1 MSEIFKIVKDKK
13 QGFTIVPN
21 QLAFDE
27 NISLKSTMLLII
39 MLALPPTWDLTIKGL
54 AKLKKDG
61 IDSIRTGINELEKA
75 GYISKKR
82 VRNEKGQVQGTE
94 YTVYE
99 TLDLNPKLSNNNT
112 DNASPNNEE
121 NTDFT
126 PELENPIQDKI
137 PEYYKTSK
145 PKLENPIQGKT
156 TKTDKPKLDFPKQ
169 ENPILGNP
177 TQLNT
182 KLLNTK
188 YINQSYQDINININ
202 NTYRCDEMDSIDRMD
217 RKEIKTELRK
227 QLNYEKLISE
237 NGLDKKQI
245 NSIINILA
253 DTMSSSSRKIR
264 IAGENKPLE
273 EVIQRFKHL
282 TDKHI
287 GYVLECLSKNADKPR
302 NIRAY
307 LLTALFNAPST
318 IDCYY
323 ARDADPTEKKQYSFD
338 VEEIKALTNSFS
350 GP

>member
-82 VRNEKGQVQGTE
+82 IRNEKGQVQGTE

-99 TLDLNPKLSNNNT
+99 TLDLNPKLNNN
-112 DNASPNNEE
+112 SPDNEE
-121 NTDFT
+121 NTNF
-126 PELENPIQDKI
+126 P
-137 PEYYKTSK
+137 
-145 PKLENPIQGKT
+145 
-156 TKTDKPKLDFPKQ
+156 PKLDFPIQVETTKFDKPKLG
-169 ENPILGNP
+169 NPILENP

-188 YINQSYQDINININ
+188 YTNQSYQDNNNININ
-202 NTYRCDEMDSIDRMD
+202 NTYRCDEMDSIDKID
-217 RKEIKTELRK
+217 RKEIKAELKK
-227 QLNYEKLISE
+227 QLSYENLISRNE
-237 NGLDKKQI
+237 ADEKQI

-253 DTMSSSSRKIR
+253 DVMSSRSQSIR
-264 IAGENKPLE
+264 IGGENKPLE
-273 EVIQRFKHL
+273 EVIQRFKQL

-287 GYVLECLSKNADKPR
+287 AYVLECLNKNANKPR

-307 LLTALFNAPST
+307 LLTSLFNAPST
-318 IDCYY
+318 MDCYY
-323 ARDADPTEKKQYSFD
+323 ARDADQAETKQYSFD
-338 VEEIKALTNSFS
+338 IEEIKSLANSFS
-350 GP
+350 GL

>member
-82 VRNEKGQVQGTE
+82 IRNEKGQVQGTE

-99 TLDLNPKLSNNNT
+99 TLDLNPKLNNN
-112 DNASPNNEE
+112 SPDNEE
-121 NTDFT
+121 NTNF
-126 PELENPIQDKI
+126 P
-137 PEYYKTSK
+137 
-145 PKLENPIQGKT
+145 PKLDFPIQGKIP
-156 TKTDKPKLDFPKQ
+156 KTDKIIKPKLDFPIQVETTKFDKPKLG
-169 ENPILGNP
+169 NPILENP

-188 YINQSYQDINININ
+188 YTNQSYQDNNNININ
-202 NTYRCDEMDSIDRMD
+202 NTYRCDEMDSIDKID
-217 RKEIKTELRK
+217 RKEIKAELKK
-227 QLNYEKLISE
+227 QLNYENLISRNE
-237 NGLDKKQI
+237 ADKKQI

-253 DTMSSSSRKIR
+253 DVMSSRSQSIR
-264 IAGENKPLE
+264 IGGENKPLE
-273 EVIQRFKHL
+273 EVIQRFKQL

-287 GYVLECLSKNADKPR
+287 AYVLECLNKNANKPR

-307 LLTALFNAPST
+307 LLTSLFNASST
-318 IDCYY
+318 MDCYY
-323 ARDADPTEKKQYSFD
+323 ARDADQAETKQYSFD
-338 VEEIKALTNSFS
+338 IEEIKSLANSFS
-350 GP
+350 GL

>member
-75 GYISKKR
+75 GYIIKKR

-99 TLDLNPKLSNNNT
+99 TLDLNPNFKKGNS
-112 DNASPNNEE
+112 SPNNKE
-121 NTDFT
+121 NTDFV
-126 PELENPIQDKI
+126 PKLENPTQDKI
-137 PEYYKTSK
+137 PKYYKTPE
-145 PKLENPIQGKT
+145 PKLDFPIQGKT
-156 TKTDKPKLDFPKQ
+156 TKSDKPEL
-169 ENPILGNP
+169 ENPIVGNP

-188 YINQSYQDINININ
+188 YKYINPINQSSKYNNIN
-202 NTYRCDEMDSIDRMD
+202 NTYRCGEMDKIDRKKI
-217 RKEIKTELRK
+217 KEKLK
-227 QLNYEKLISE
+227 DQLNYEKLIIE
-237 NGLDKKQI
+237 KEADKKQI

-253 DTMSSSSRKIR
+253 DAMSSNSQRIR
-264 IAGENKPLE
+264 VAGEIKPLT
-273 EVIQRFKHL
+273 EVIERFNQL
-282 TDKHI
+282 TDRHI
-287 GYVLECLSKNADKPR
+287 AYVVECLNKNADKPR

-307 LLTALFNAPST
+307 LLTSLFNAPST

-323 ARDADPTEKKQYSFD
+323 ARDADLTENTEKKQYSFNI
-338 VEEIKALTNSFS
+338 EEIKSLTNSF
-350 GP
+350 

>member
-54 AKLKKDG
+54 AKLKRDG

-75 GYISKKR
+75 GYITKRR

-99 TLDLNPKLSNNNT
+99 TLDLNPKLNNNDP
-112 DNASPNNEE
+112 DNSSQKNEE

-126 PELENPIQDKI
+126 PKSENPIQGEKSDLPELENPI
-137 PEYYKTSK
+137 
-145 PKLENPIQGKT
+145 LE
-156 TKTDKPKLDFPKQ
+156 
-169 ENPILGNP
+169 NP

-188 YINQSYQDINININ
+188 YINLSYQDNNNINNN
-202 NTYRCDEMDSIDRMD
+202 NTYRCDEMDTIDKID
-217 RKEIKTELRK
+217 RKEIKANLK
-227 QLNYEKLISE
+227 NQLNYEKLISE
-237 NGLDKKQI
+237 NGVDKKQI

-253 DTMSSSSRKIR
+253 DVMSSSSQRIR
-264 IAGENKPLE
+264 IAGEKRPLE
-273 EVIQRFKHL
+273 EVIQRFSQL

-287 GYVLECLSKNADKPR
+287 VYVLECLSKNADKPR

-307 LLTALFNAPST
+307 LLTSLFNAPST

-323 ARDADPTEKKQYSFD
+323 ARDADSTPKKQYSFSI
-338 VEEIKALTNSFS
+338 EEIKSLTNSFS
-350 GP
+350 G